1 MAILRAP
8 ASAPSPVIP
17 GVTRTAAILG
27 VASYVPDEII
37 TNADLEALVETSDAW
52 ILERTGIR
60 ERRKVASGMT
70 TSIMAA
76 EAGRRAMAAAGVDR
90 VDAIIVATVS
100 PDTPLPSTA
109 CLVQR
114 RMGLG
119 GIPAFDIAAAC
130 AGFVYGVTIAR
141 GLIVASGM
149 NRVLVIAGDALTTL
163 IDYKD
168 RSTCV
173 LFGDGAGAAVVGVS
187 DAGGIDGV
195 QWGADGG
202 EADLIYYGPK
212 AGEEGG
218 ENGLRMYGKGTFR
231 LGVERMAE
239 AAREVCAEAGWALED
254 VDLLVPHQANL
265 RIIEAVAKRLNL
277 PLDRVVINIDRYGNT
292 SGASIPIA
300 LAEAVATGRVHQG
313 DRIVCIAFGSGV
325 VWGGIA
331 LRWIA
336 PSQ

>member
-8 ASAPSPVIP
+8 LPSPSQLHP
-17 GVTRTAAILG
+17 GAVRTAAILS
-27 VASYVPDEII
+27 VASYVPDDII

-76 EAGRRAMAAAGVDR
+76 EAGRRAMAAAGVDS
-90 VDAIIVATVS
+90 VDALIVATVS

-130 AGFVYGVTIAR
+130 AGFVYGITIAR
-141 GLIVASGM
+141 GLIVSSRM
-149 NRVLVIAGDALTTL
+149 NRVLVIAGDALTSL

-187 DAGGIDGV
+187 EDGGIESA
-195 QWGADGG
+195 QWGADGA

-212 AGEEGG
+212 AGEEEG

-265 RIIEAVAKRLNL
+265 RIIEAVAKRLSL

-300 LAEAVATGRVHQG
+300 LAEAAATGRLRQG
-313 DRIVCIAFGSGV
+313 DRVVCIAFGSGV
-325 VWGGIA
+325 VWGGLA

-336 PSQ
+336 PTQ

>member
-8 ASAPSPVIP
+8 APAPFATTP
-17 GVTRTAAILG
+17 GAVRTAAILG
-27 VASYVPDEII
+27 IASYVPDEII
-37 TNADLEALVETSDAW
+37 TNAQLEALVETSDAW

-70 TSIMAA
+70 TSVMAA
-76 EAGRRAMAAAGVDR
+76 EAGRRAMAAAGVDS
-90 VDAIIVATVS
+90 VDALIVATVS

-114 RMGLG
+114 RMGLD

-130 AGFVYGVTIAR
+130 AGFVYGVTVAR
-141 GLIVASGM
+141 GLIVSSGM
-149 NRVLVIAGDALTTL
+149 SRVLVIAGDALTSL

-173 LFGDGAGAAVVGVS
+173 LFGDGAGAAVVGLS
-187 DAGGIDGV
+187 DSGGIESV

-212 AGEEGG
+212 AGEEDSD
-218 ENGLRMYGKGTFR
+218 NGLRMYGKGTFR

-239 AAREVCAEAGWALED
+239 SARAVCAEAGWALED
-254 VDLLVPHQANL
+254 VNLLVPHQANL
-265 RIIEAVAKRLNL
+265 RIIEAVAKRLEL

-300 LAEAVATGRVHQG
+300 LTEAVETGRVRQG
-313 DRIVCIAFGSGV
+313 DKIVCIAFGSGV

-336 PSQ
+336 PTR

>member
-8 ASAPSPVIP
+8 ASAAPDVVP
-17 GVTRTAAILG
+17 GATRTAAILG
-27 VASYVPDEII
+27 IASYVPDEII
-37 TNADLEALVETSDAW
+37 TNAHLEAMVDTSDAW

-60 ERRKVASGMT
+60 ERRKVSSGMT

-76 EAGRRAMAAAGVDR
+76 EAGRRAMAAAGVDS
-90 VDAIIVATVS
+90 VDALIVATVS

-114 RMGLG
+114 RMGLD

-141 GLIVASGM
+141 GLIVSSGM
-149 NRVLVIAGDALTTL
+149 NRVLVIAGDALTSL

-173 LFGDGAGAAVVGVS
+173 LFGDGAGAAVIGVS
-187 DAGGIDGV
+187 NDGGIESAK
-195 QWGADGG
+195 WGADGS

-212 AGEEGG
+212 AGEEDSD
-218 ENGLRMYGKGTFR
+218 NGLRMYGKGTFR

-239 AAREVCAEAGWALED
+239 MAREVCDEAGWALED
-254 VDLLVPHQANL
+254 VDAARPPPGEPAHHRGGCQAARHAARPGGHQHRPLRQHERRIDPHRA
-265 RIIEAVAKRLNL
+265 R
-277 PLDRVVINIDRYGNT
+277 
-292 SGASIPIA
+292 
-300 LAEAVATGRVHQG
+300 
-313 DRIVCIAFGSGV
+313 
-325 VWGGIA
+325 
-331 LRWIA
+331 
-336 PSQ
+336 

>member
-8 ASAPSPVIP
+8 ASAPSPFIP
-17 GVTRTAAILG
+17 GATRTAAILG
-27 VASYVPDEII
+27 IASYVPDEVI
-37 TNADLEALVETSDAW
+37 TNADLEKLVDTSDAW

-70 TSIMAA
+70 TSMMAA
-76 EAGRRAMAAAGVDR
+76 EAGRRAMAAAGVDS
-90 VDAIIVATVS
+90 VDALIVATVS

-141 GLIVASGM
+141 GLIVSSGM
-149 NRVLVIAGDALTTL
+149 SRVLVIAGDALTSL

-187 DAGGIDGV
+187 DAGGIEGV

-212 AGEEGG
+212 AGEETGDD
-218 ENGLRMYGKGTFR
+218 GLRMYGKGTFR

-239 AAREVCAEAGWALED
+239 SAREVCAEAGWALED

-265 RIIEAVAKRLNL
+265 RIIEAVAKRLDL

-300 LAEAVATGRVHQG
+300 LAEAVASGRVRQG

-336 PSQ
+336 PTQ

>member
-8 ASAPSPVIP
+8 TPAST
-17 GVTRTAAILG
+17 GVPAGASRTAGILG
-27 VASYVPDEII
+27 VASYVPDDII
-37 TNADLEALVETSDAW
+37 TNAHLEAMVDTSDSW

-76 EAGRRAMAAAGVDR
+76 EAGRRAMAAAGVDS
-90 VDAIIVATVS
+90 VDALIVATVS
-100 PDTPLPSTA
+100 PDAPLPSTA

-114 RMGLG
+114 RLGLD

-130 AGFVYGVTIAR
+130 AGFVYGVAIAR

-149 NRVLVIAGDALTTL
+149 NRVLVIAGDALTSL

-173 LFGDGAGAAVVGVS
+173 LFGDGAGAAVLGVS
-187 DAGGIDGV
+187 DDGGIEGV
-195 QWGADGG
+195 QWGADGR

-212 AGEEGG
+212 AGSEDG

-239 AAREVCAEAGWALED
+239 AARAVCAEAGWALED
-254 VDLLVPHQANL
+254 VNLLVPHQANL
-265 RIIEAVAKRLNL
+265 RIIEAVAKRLGL

-292 SGASIPIA
+292 SAASIPIA
-300 LAEAVATGRVHQG
+300 LSEAVSTGRMRRG
-313 DRIVCIAFGSGV
+313 DRVVCIAFGSGV

-331 LRWIA
+331 LRWIT
-336 PSQ
+336 PTR

>member
-8 ASAPSPVIP
+8 TPAPSKTTP
-17 GVTRTAAILG
+17 GAVRTAAILS

-37 TNADLEALVETSDAW
+37 TNAHLEAMVDTSDAW

-76 EAGRRAMAAAGVDR
+76 EAGRRAMAAAGVDS
-90 VDAIIVATVS
+90 VDALIVATVS

-141 GLIVASGM
+141 GLIVSSGM
-149 NRVLVIAGDALTTL
+149 NRVLVIAGDALTSL

-173 LFGDGAGAAVVGVS
+173 LFGDGAGAAVVGIS
-187 DAGGIDGV
+187 DAGGIESV
-195 QWGADGG
+195 QWGADGD

-212 AGEEGG
+212 AGEEDG

-300 LAEAVATGRVHQG
+300 LAEAVATGRMRQG
-313 DRIVCIAFGSGV
+313 DRVVCIAFGSGV
-325 VWGGIA
+325 VWGGLA

-336 PSQ
+336 PTQ

>member
-1 MAILRAP
+1 M
-8 ASAPSPVIP
+8 V
-17 GVTRTAAILG
+17 
-27 VASYVPDEII
+27 D
-37 TNADLEALVETSDAW
+37 TSDAW

-60 ERRKVASGMT
+60 ERRKVSSGMT

-76 EAGRRAMAAAGVDR
+76 EAGRRAMAAAGVDS
-90 VDAIIVATVS
+90 VDALIVATVS

-130 AGFVYGVTIAR
+130 AGFVYGVTIAQS
-141 GLIVASGM
+141 LIVSSRM
-149 NRVLVIAGDALTTL
+149 NRVLVIAGDALTSL

-173 LFGDGAGAAVVGVS
+173 LFGDGAGAAVIGVS
-187 DAGGIDGV
+187 GDGGIESA
-195 QWGADGG
+195 QWGADGSG
-202 EADLIYYGPK
+202 ADLIYYGPK
-212 AGEEGG
+212 AGEEEG

-231 LGVERMAE
+231 LGVERMAD
-239 AAREVCAEAGWALED
+239 AAREVCAEAGWSLED

-265 RIIEAVAKRLNL
+265 RIIEAVAKRLSM
-277 PLDRVVINIDRYGNT
+277 PLERVVINIDRYGNT

-300 LAEAVATGRVHQG
+300 LSEAVATGRVRQG

-336 PSQ
+336 PTQ

>member
-8 ASAPSPVIP
+8 ASAPSRVTP
-17 GVTRTAAILG
+17 GATRTAAILG

-37 TNADLEALVETSDAW
+37 TNADLERLVDTSDAW

-76 EAGRRAMAAAGVDR
+76 EAGRRAMAAAGVDS
-90 VDAIIVATVS
+90 VDALIVATVS

-141 GLIVASGM
+141 GLVVASGM
-149 NRVLVIAGDALTTL
+149 NRVLVIAGDALTSL

-173 LFGDGAGAAVVGVS
+173 LFGDGAGAAVVGLS
-187 DAGGIDGV
+187 DAGGIEGV
-195 QWGADGG
+195 QWGADGS

-212 AGEEGG
+212 AGEEES

-239 AAREVCAEAGWALED
+239 SAREVCAEAGWALED

-265 RIIEAVAKRLNL
+265 RIIEAVAKRLDL
-277 PLDRVVINIDRYGNT
+277 PMSRVVINIDRYGNT

-300 LAEAVATGRVHQG
+300 LAEAVESGRVRQG

-336 PSQ
+336 PTQ

>member
-8 ASAPSPVIP
+8 TPAPSKTTP
-17 GVTRTAAILG
+17 GAVRTAAILS

-37 TNADLEALVETSDAW
+37 TNAHLEAMVDTSDAW

-76 EAGRRAMAAAGVDR
+76 EAGRRAMAAAGVDS
-90 VDAIIVATVS
+90 VDALIVATVS

-141 GLIVASGM
+141 GLIVSSGM
-149 NRVLVIAGDALTTL
+149 NRVLVIAGDALTSL

-173 LFGDGAGAAVVGVS
+173 LFGDGAGAAVVGIS
-187 DAGGIDGV
+187 DAGGIESV
-195 QWGADGG
+195 QWGADGD

-212 AGEEGG
+212 AGEEDG

-300 LAEAVATGRVHQG
+300 LAEAVTTGRMRQG
-313 DRIVCIAFGSGV
+313 DRVVCIAFGSGV
-325 VWGGIA
+325 VWGGLA

-336 PSQ
+336 PTQ

>member
-8 ASAPSPVIP
+8 LPSPSELNP
-17 GVTRTAAILG
+17 GAVRTAAILS
-27 VASYVPDEII
+27 VASYVPDDII
-37 TNADLEALVETSDAW
+37 TNADLEAMVETSDAW

-76 EAGRRAMAAAGVDR
+76 EAGRRAMAAAGVDS
-90 VDAIIVATVS
+90 VDALIVATVS

-130 AGFVYGVTIAR
+130 AGFVYGITIAR
-141 GLIVASGM
+141 GLIVSSRM
-149 NRVLVIAGDALTTL
+149 NRVLVIAGDALTSL

-187 DAGGIDGV
+187 EAGGIESA
-195 QWGADGG
+195 QWGADGA

-212 AGEEGG
+212 AGDEEG

-265 RIIEAVAKRLNL
+265 RIIEAVAKRLSL

-300 LAEAVATGRVHQG
+300 LAEAAETGRLRQG
-313 DRIVCIAFGSGV
+313 DRVVCIAFGSGV
-325 VWGGIA
+325 VWGGLA

-336 PSQ
+336 PTQ

>member
-8 ASAPSPVIP
+8 LPSPSQLHP
-17 GVTRTAAILG
+17 GAVRTAAILS
-27 VASYVPDEII
+27 VASYVPDDII

-76 EAGRRAMAAAGVDR
+76 EAGRRAMAAAGVDS
-90 VDAIIVATVS
+90 VDALIVATVS

-130 AGFVYGVTIAR
+130 AGFVYGITIAR
-141 GLIVASGM
+141 GLIVSSRM
-149 NRVLVIAGDALTTL
+149 NRVLVIAGDALTSL

-187 DAGGIDGV
+187 EDGGIESA
-195 QWGADGG
+195 QWGADGA

-212 AGEEGG
+212 AGEEEG

-265 RIIEAVAKRLNL
+265 RIIEAVAKRLSL

-300 LAEAVATGRVHQG
+300 LAEAAETGRLRQG
-313 DRIVCIAFGSGV
+313 DRVVCIAFGSGV
-325 VWGGIA
+325 VWGGLA

-336 PSQ
+336 PTQ

>member
-8 ASAPSPVIP
+8 VPAASDAVP
-17 GVTRTAAILG
+17 GATRTAAILG

-37 TNADLEALVETSDAW
+37 TNAHLEAMVDTSDAW

-60 ERRKVASGMT
+60 ERRKVSSGMT

-76 EAGRRAMAAAGVDR
+76 EAGRRAMAAAGVDS
-90 VDAIIVATVS
+90 VDALIVATVS

-114 RMGLG
+114 RMGLN

-141 GLIVASGM
+141 G
-149 NRVLVIAGDALTTL
+149 DALTSL

-173 LFGDGAGAAVVGVS
+173 LFGDGAGAAVIGVS
-187 DAGGIDGV
+187 DDGGIESAR
-195 QWGADGG
+195 WGADGS

-212 AGEEGG
+212 AGEEDSD
-218 ENGLRMYGKGTFR
+218 NGLRMYGKGTFR

-239 AAREVCAEAGWALED
+239 MAREVCAEAGWALED

-265 RIIEAVAKRLNL
+265 RIIEAVAKRLGM

-300 LAEAVATGRVHQG
+300 LSEAVATGRVRQG

-336 PSQ
+336 PTQ

>member
-1 MAILRAP
+1 MAILHAP
-8 ASAPSPVIP
+8 ASTPVGVPP
-17 GVTRTAAILG
+17 GATRTTAILW
-27 VASYVPDEII
+27 VASDLPDEII
-37 TNADLEALVETSDAW
+37 TNAQLEAMVDTSDAW

-70 TSIMAA
+70 TSMMAA
-76 EAGRRAMAAAGVDR
+76 EAGGRAMAAAGVDS
-90 VDAIIVATVS
+90 VDALIVATVS
-100 PDTPLPSTA
+100 PDSPLPSTA

-114 RMGLG
+114 RLGLG

-130 AGFVYGVTIAR
+130 AGFVYGVAIGR
-141 GLIVASGM
+141 GLIVSSGM
-149 NRVLVIAGDALTTL
+149 SRVLVIAGDALTSL

-173 LFGDGAGAAVVGVS
+173 LFGDGAGAAVLGVS
-187 DAGGIDGV
+187 DAGGIEGI

-212 AGEEGG
+212 AGD

-239 AAREVCAEAGWALED
+239 AARAVCAEAGWSLDD
-254 VDLLVPHQANL
+254 VTLLVPHQANL
-265 RIIEAVAKRLNL
+265 RIIEAVAKRLNM
-277 PLDRVVINIDRYGNT
+277 PLDRVVINIDRDGHT

-300 LAEAVATGRVHQG
+300 LAEAAETGRLHQG
-313 DRIVCIAFGSGV
+313 DRVVCIAFGSGV

-331 LRWIA
+331 LRWTA
-336 PSQ
+336 PTR

>member
-1 MAILRAP
+1 MAILHAP
-8 ASAPSPVIP
+8 ASTPVGVPP
-17 GVTRTAAILG
+17 GATRTAAILG
-27 VASYVPDEII
+27 IASYLPDEII
-37 TNADLEALVETSDAW
+37 TNADLEAMVETSDAW

-60 ERRKVASGMT
+60 ERRKIATGMT
-70 TSIMAA
+70 TSMMAA
-76 EAGRRAMAAAGVDR
+76 EAGRRAMAAAR
-90 VDAIIVATVS
+90 VDSVDALIVATVS
-100 PDTPLPSTA
+100 PDSPLPSTA

-114 RMGLG
+114 RLGLG
-119 GIPAFDIAAAC
+119 GTPAFDIAAAC
-130 AGFVYGVTIAR
+130 AGFVYGVAIGR
-141 GLIVASGM
+141 GLIVSSGM
-149 NRVLVIAGDALTTL
+149 SRVLVIAGDALTSL

-173 LFGDGAGAAVVGVS
+173 LFGDGAGAAVLGVS
-187 DAGGIDGV
+187 DAGGIEGI

-212 AGEEGG
+212 AGDEDG

-231 LGVERMAE
+231 LGVERMAD
-239 AAREVCAEAGWALED
+239 AARAVCAEAGWSLDD
-254 VDLLVPHQANL
+254 VTLLVPHQANL
-265 RIIEAVAKRLNL
+265 RIIEAVAKRLNM

-300 LAEAVATGRVHQG
+300 LAEAVETGRMRQG
-313 DRIVCIAFGSGV
+313 DRVVCIAFGSGV

-336 PSQ
+336 PTR

>member
-8 ASAPSPVIP
+8 TSAPSGTPP
-17 GVTRTAAILG
+17 GATRTAAILG
-27 VASYVPDEII
+27 VAAYVPDEII
-37 TNADLEALVETSDAW
+37 TNAQLEALVETSDAW

-76 EAGRRAMAAAGVDR
+76 EAGRRAMAAAGVDS
-90 VDAIIVATVS
+90 VDALIVATVS

-114 RMGLG
+114 RLGLD

-149 NRVLVIAGDALTTL
+149 RRVLVIAGDALTSL

-173 LFGDGAGAAVVGVS
+173 LFGDGAGAAVLGVS
-187 DAGGIDGV
+187 DDGGIEGV

-212 AGEEGG
+212 AGEEDG

-239 AAREVCAEAGWALED
+239 AAREVCAEAGWALSD

-265 RIIEAVAKRLNL
+265 RIIEAVAKRLDM

-300 LAEAVATGRVHQG
+300 LAEAVETGRIRQG

-336 PSQ
+336 PTQ

>member
-1 MAILRAP
+1 MAILHAP
-8 ASAPSPVIP
+8 TPAPVGVPP
-17 GVTRTAAILG
+17 GSTRTAAILG
-27 VASYVPDEII
+27 IASYVPDEII
-37 TNADLEALVETSDAW
+37 TNAHLEAMVETSDAW

-60 ERRKVASGMT
+60 ERRKIASGMT
-70 TSIMAA
+70 TSMMAA
-76 EAGRRAMAAAGVDR
+76 EAGRRAMAAAGVDS
-90 VDAIIVATVS
+90 VDALIVATVS
-100 PDTPLPSTA
+100 PDSPLPSTA

-114 RMGLG
+114 RLGLA

-130 AGFVYGVTIAR
+130 AGFVYGVAIGR
-141 GLIVASGM
+141 GLIVSSGM
-149 NRVLVIAGDALTTL
+149 SRVLVIAGDALTSL

-173 LFGDGAGAAVVGVS
+173 LFGDGAGAAVLGVS
-187 DAGGIDGV
+187 DAGGIEGI

-212 AGEEGG
+212 AGDEES

-231 LGVERMAE
+231 LGVERMAD
-239 AAREVCAEAGWALED
+239 AARTVCAEAGWSLDD
-254 VDLLVPHQANL
+254 VTLLVPHQANL
-265 RIIEAVAKRLNL
+265 RIIEAVAKRLAL

-300 LAEAVATGRVHQG
+300 LTEAVETGRLRPG
-313 DRIVCIAFGSGV
+313 DKVVCIAFGSGV

-336 PSQ
+336 PTG

>member
-8 ASAPSPVIP
+8 TPAPSMTHP
-17 GVTRTAAILG
+17 GAVRTAAILS
-27 VASYVPDEII
+27 VASYVPDDII
-37 TNADLEALVETSDAW
+37 TNAHLEAMVDTSDAW

-76 EAGRRAMAAAGVDR
+76 EAGRRAMAAAGVDS
-90 VDAIIVATVS
+90 VDALIVATVS

-141 GLIVASGM
+141 GLIVSSGM
-149 NRVLVIAGDALTTL
+149 NRVLVIAGDALTSL

-187 DAGGIDGV
+187 DAGGIESV
-195 QWGADGG
+195 QWGADGD

-212 AGEEGG
+212 AGEEDG

-300 LAEAVATGRVHQG
+300 LAEAVATGRMRQG
-313 DRIVCIAFGSGV
+313 DRVVCIAFGSGV
-325 VWGGIA
+325 VWGGLA

-336 PSQ
+336 PTQ

>member
-1 MAILRAP
+1 
-8 ASAPSPVIP
+8 
-17 GVTRTAAILG
+17 
-27 VASYVPDEII
+27 
-37 TNADLEALVETSDAW
+37 
-52 ILERTGIR
+52 
-60 ERRKVASGMT
+60 MT

-76 EAGRRAMAAAGVDR
+76 EAGRRAMAAAGVDS
-90 VDAIIVATVS
+90 VDALIVATVS
-100 PDTPLPSTA
+100 PDSPLPSTA

-130 AGFVYGVTIAR
+130 AGFVYGVAVGR
-141 GLIVASGM
+141 GLIVSSGM
-149 NRVLVIAGDALTTL
+149 SRVLVIAGDALTSL

-173 LFGDGAGAAVVGVS
+173 LFGDGAGAAVVGIS
-187 DAGGIDGV
+187 DAGGIESV
-195 QWGADGG
+195 QWGADGD

-212 AGEEGG
+212 AGEEDG

-300 LAEAVATGRVHQG
+300 LAEAVATGRMRQG
-313 DRIVCIAFGSGV
+313 DRVVCIAFGSGV
-325 VWGGIA
+325 VWGGLA

-336 PSQ
+336 PTQ

>member
-8 ASAPSPVIP
+8 ASAASDAVP
-17 GVTRTAAILG
+17 GATRTAAILG
-27 VASYVPDEII
+27 IASYVPDEII
-37 TNADLEALVETSDAW
+37 TNAHLEAMVDTSDAW

-60 ERRKVASGMT
+60 ERRKVSSGMT

-76 EAGRRAMAAAGVDR
+76 EAGRRAMAAAGVDS
-90 VDAIIVATVS
+90 VDALIVATVS

-114 RMGLG
+114 RMGLL

-141 GLIVASGM
+141 GLIASSGM
-149 NRVLVIAGDALTTL
+149 NRVLVIAGDALTSL

-173 LFGDGAGAAVVGVS
+173 LFGDGAGAAVIGVS
-187 DAGGIDGV
+187 DDGGIESAR
-195 QWGADGG
+195 WGADGS

-212 AGEEGG
+212 AGEEDSD
-218 ENGLRMYGKGTFR
+218 NGLRMYGKGTFR
-231 LGVERMAE
+231 LGVERMADM
-239 AAREVCAEAGWALED
+239 AREVCAEAGWALED

-265 RIIEAVAKRLNL
+265 RIIEAVAKRLGM

-300 LAEAVATGRVHQG
+300 LSEAVATGRVRQG

-336 PSQ
+336 PTQ

>member
-8 ASAPSPVIP
+8 TPAPSETTP
-17 GVTRTAAILG
+17 GAVRTAAILS

-37 TNADLEALVETSDAW
+37 TNAHLEAMVDTSDAW

-76 EAGRRAMAAAGVDR
+76 EAGRRAMAAAGVDS
-90 VDAIIVATVS
+90 VDALIVATVS

-141 GLIVASGM
+141 GLIVSSGM
-149 NRVLVIAGDALTTL
+149 NRVLVIAGDALTSL

-173 LFGDGAGAAVVGVS
+173 LFGDGAGAAVVGIS
-187 DAGGIDGV
+187 DAGGIESV
-195 QWGADGG
+195 QWGADGD

-212 AGEEGG
+212 AGEEDG

-231 LGVERMAE
+231 LGVERMAD
-239 AAREVCAEAGWALED
+239 AAREVCAEAGWALDD

-300 LAEAVATGRVHQG
+300 LAEAVATGRMRQG
-313 DRIVCIAFGSGV
+313 DRVVCIAFGSGV
-325 VWGGIA
+325 VWGGLA

-336 PSQ
+336 PTQ